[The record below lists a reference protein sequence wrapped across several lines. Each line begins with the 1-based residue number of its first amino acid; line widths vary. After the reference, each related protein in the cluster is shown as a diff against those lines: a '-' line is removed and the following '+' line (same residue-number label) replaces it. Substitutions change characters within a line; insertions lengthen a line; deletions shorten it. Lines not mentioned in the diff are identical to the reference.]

1 MIKNYLKLTLR
12 SLWKIKGYSAI
23 NILGLTVGLTSFL
36 MILLYLNYELNYDRW
51 DAELEKVY
59 KVSLRDAENDISPNT
74 QAPLATL
81 LRENGSQIEASTR
94 ISTDATFEV
103 PLSVGE
109 KTFSQSGTISADSL
123 FFSVFPYKIVAGDAL
138 NPLQK
143 PNAMVISESMANK
156 LFGNANPIGKTIK
169 TFNSFDFEVTA
180 IMENPE
186 GPTHLNIEIV
196 YRSPFEKQNYN
207 WGNWSFHTYVKT
219 KNILA
224 GNDLETAIDR
234 IYYTERLMKE
244 TGKTY
249 DQYIKSANHTSL
261 FVDAVHDIHNFP
273 KHGTSNIGTISILL
287 VLAILLLFTGAI
299 NFSNLSI
306 ASSLRRAKEVGIK
319 KVLGSSRANL
329 FWQFMV
335 EIALQCTIALF
346 LSFLLLSVA
355 IPYFNQ
361 EFGVSLNL
369 FGIGSSWS
377 LIAQIAGCLVTVT
390 LLSGLYPAVFLSRY
404 NTTKVLK
411 GDYSTGKQ
419 GLALRNGLIVVQFVV
434 ATFFIISI
442 VVVNRQL
449 TYMQQ
454 SDKGFSSEQVLRV
467 QAFIQKNRDENFDQ
481 VKNELLRIP
490 GVQSVAKTTKVPGDV
505 LSDTSTMNFKHAGA
519 SYRLGS
525 VKVSQDYFKTLNID
539 LVDGRSFNDNHADQH
554 TRSAIINEAAAQKL
568 GLKHAGGA
576 YISYPDCDS
585 VPIEVVGI
593 VKNFNVL
600 GFEQEIQPTVFTIG
614 NDACVFQS
622 GGAILVKLSGG
633 DIDKTVTGIEKLW
646 KDIEP
651 GLGIRHSFLNEN
663 FQQLFANHLRLKR
676 IVTFFGFTAIAMA
689 IIGLFALTAFLIGRR
704 TKEISIRKIL
714 GADLSDLGMLLGKDF
729 LRLVALAVLIA
740 IPLGWWA
747 TNAWLQ
753 GFAYKISLSAWQF
766 VLSAAV
772 LLIVA
777 ACTICIH
784 IVKVSRSN
792 ISDNLRNE

>member
-81 LRENGSQIEASTR
+81 LLENGSQIESSTK

-156 LFGNANPIGKTIK
+156 LFGNENPIGKTIK

-196 YRSPFEKQNYN
+196 YRSPFEKQNYH

-369 FGIGSSWS
+369 FGIASSWS
-377 LIAQIAGCLVTVT
+377 LIAQIAGSLVTVT

-525 VKVSQDYFKTLNID
+525 VKVNQDYFKTLNID

-600 GFEQEIQPTVFTIG
+600 GFEREIQPTVFTIG

-633 DIDKTVTGIEKLW
+633 DTHKTVAGIEKLW
-646 KDIEP
+646 KGIEP
-651 GLGIRHSFLNEN
+651 GLGIRHSFLDEN
-663 FQQLFANHLRLKR
+663 FQQLFASHLRLKR

-753 GFAYKISLSAWQF
+753 GFAYKISLSVWQF

-784 IVKVSRSN
+784 IVKASRSN

>member
-1 MIKNYLKLTLR
+1 MIKNYLKLTFR

-36 MILLYLNYELNYDRW
+36 MILLYLNYELDYDRW
-51 DAELEKVY
+51 NPELEKVY
-59 KVSLRDAENDISPNT
+59 KVSIRDAENDIFPNT

-81 LRENGSQIEASTR
+81 LRENGSQIEASTK

-123 FFSVFPYKIVAGDAL
+123 FFTVFPYKIVAGDTL

-143 PNAMVISESMANK
+143 PNAMVISESMATK
-156 LFGNANPIGKTIK
+156 LFGSENPIGKTIK
-169 TFNSFDFEVTA
+169 TFNSLDFEVTA
-180 IMENPE
+180 IMQNPE
-186 GPTHLNIEIV
+186 GPTHLDIEIV
-196 YRSPFEKQNYN
+196 YRSPFEKQNYHWN
-207 WGNWSFHTYVKT
+207 NWSFHTYVKT
-219 KNILA
+219 KNILT
-224 GNDLETAIDR
+224 GNELETAIDR
-234 IYYTERLMKE
+234 IYYTERLLKE
-244 TGKTY
+244 KGKTY
-249 DQYIKSANHTSL
+249 DQYIKSANRSSL

-273 KHGTSNIGTISILL
+273 KYGTSNIGTISILL
-287 VLAILLLFTGAI
+287 ALAVLLLFTGAI

-319 KVLGSSRANL
+319 KVLGSSRSSL

-335 EIALQCTIALF
+335 EIALQCVIALF
-346 LSFLLLSVA
+346 FSILLVSIA

-361 EFGVSLNL
+361 EFGVALNL
-369 FGIGSSWS
+369 FGLGSSWS
-377 LIAQIAGCLVTVT
+377 LMAQVVGCLVIVT

-419 GLALRNGLIVVQFVV
+419 GLTLRNGLIVVQFVV
-434 ATFFIISI
+434 AAFFIISI

-449 TYMQQ
+449 TYMQH

-467 QAFIQKNRDENFDQ
+467 QALMMKNREENFDQ
-481 VKNELLRIP
+481 VKTELLRIP

-505 LSDTSTMNFKHAGA
+505 FSDTSTMNFKHEGA
-519 SYRLGS
+519 SYRMGS

-539 LVDGRSFNDNHADQH
+539 LIDGRSFNDSHADQH
-554 TRSAIINEAAAQKL
+554 TRSAIINEAAAKRL
-568 GLKHAGGA
+568 GLKHAGGT

-585 VPIEVVGI
+585 IPVEVVGI

-633 DIDKTVTGIEKLW
+633 DINKTVTGIEKLW

-651 GLGIRHSFLNEN
+651 GLGIRHSFLDEN
-663 FQQLFANHLRLKR
+663 FQQLFASHLRLQR

-689 IIGLFALTAFLIGRR
+689 IVGLFALTAFLIGRR

-714 GADLSDLGMLLGKDF
+714 GADLSDLSILLGRDF
-729 LRLVALAVLIA
+729 LRLVALATLIA

-747 TNAWLQ
+747 ADAWLQ
-753 GFAYKISLSAWQF
+753 GFAYKISLHVWQF
-766 VLSAAV
+766 ALSATV
-772 LLIVA
+772 LLVIA
-777 ACTICIH
+777 AFTICIH
-784 IVKVSRSN
+784 IVKASRSN

>member
-1 MIKNYLKLTLR
+1 
-12 SLWKIKGYSAI
+12 
-23 NILGLTVGLTSFL
+23 
-36 MILLYLNYELNYDRW
+36 
-51 DAELEKVY
+51 
-59 KVSLRDAENDISPNT
+59 
-74 QAPLATL
+74 
-81 LRENGSQIEASTR
+81 
-94 ISTDATFEV
+94 
-103 PLSVGE
+103 
-109 KTFSQSGTISADSL
+109 
-123 FFSVFPYKIVAGDAL
+123 
-138 NPLQK
+138 
-143 PNAMVISESMANK
+143 
-156 LFGNANPIGKTIK
+156 
-169 TFNSFDFEVTA
+169 
-180 IMENPE
+180 
-186 GPTHLNIEIV
+186 
-196 YRSPFEKQNYN
+196 
-207 WGNWSFHTYVKT
+207 
-219 KNILA
+219 
-224 GNDLETAIDR
+224 
-234 IYYTERLMKE
+234 
-244 TGKTY
+244 
-249 DQYIKSANHTSL
+249 
-261 FVDAVHDIHNFP
+261 
-273 KHGTSNIGTISILL
+273 
-287 VLAILLLFTGAI
+287 
-299 NFSNLSI
+299 
-306 ASSLRRAKEVGIK
+306 LRRAKEVGIK

-449 TYMQQ
+449 TYMQK

-539 LVDGRSFNDNHADQH
+539 LVDGRPFNDSHADQH

-633 DIDKTVTGIEKLW
+633 DSHKTVAGIEKLW

-651 GLGIRHSFLNEN
+651 GLGIRHSFLDEN
-663 FQQLFANHLRLKR
+663 FQQLFASHLRLKR

-753 GFAYKISLSAWQF
+753 GFAYKISLSVWQF

-784 IVKVSRSN
+784 IVKASRSN